1 MSASSAELSGSSTGT
16 DGRDP
21 GLGSSFETLRRR
33 AQRVHRRFEQRP
45 SRDILL
51 FLVAFR
57 ILNALCVRTFFQPDE
72 FFQSLEPAWQIAFGK
87 ESGAWITWEWKHH
100 LRSSIHPY
108 IFAAVY
114 WVADQISRQL
124 RLSPLSRADLL
135 VAAPKTAQGVI
146 AALGDYY
153 TWKLAGT
160 IYGAD
165 SYNTRWALCLS
176 VLSPWQWFCSTRTLS
191 NCLETTLTAAAL
203 SHWPWQWNVAEF
215 SSRQA
220 QGQAR
225 RITHDRTKLR
235 YCLLLAAFACI
246 LRPTNL
252 IIWFCLAIFTIC
264 NISSREG
271 LLCEKHVALVWEA
284 FCCGFS
290 VLSLSLLADR
300 IYYGSWTLPPFKFL
314 YFNIAQSLAVFYGR
328 NDWHYYLSQG
338 YPLLL
343 TTALPFT
350 LAGLSSALA
359 APFKQSGGLGASIRR
374 QLGIVCIAMP
384 AILSLISHKEV
395 RFIYPI
401 LPSLHILT
409 APPLSKF
416 FEPAISYTAGSYLP
430 RRLLLSFLILVN
442 LIVAFYTSVSHASG
456 PSKVFEYIRHQSE
469 RVSVEANIQGSRPQ
483 PPVSSLFSAP
493 VRPAQGL
500 TVGFLMPCH
509 STPWRSHFVFPSI
522 EAWALSCEPPVNFNE
537 SQRAAYIDE
546 ADQFYADPSSFLRT
560 NMVGGLRHFP
570 HTPTYQA
577 KQPSK
582 SPGEAD
588 ATRDHKHNW
597 PDYLVF
603 FAQLEPTIKSLL
615 RASSYA
621 ECYRTWNT
629 AWHDDWRRKGDMI
642 IWCLDPAVQ
651 REWREK
657 NRRVHL
663 HDDGWE
669 ALMKSKAKQF
679 DKIIEQLGKE
689 STGVW
694 RGGKKGRRGGGGW
707 IPTFSLPMSWS
718 RKSRNSFTMTLP
730 WEGSVRSRR
739 WSWPWEKSRK
749 PSWSQVMKAWYDK
762 IVSDKSEL
770 ESSDLWS

>member
-220 QGQAR
+220 LGQAR

-500 TVGFLMPCH
+500 THILMKP
-509 STPWRSHFVFPSI
+509 I
-522 EAWALSCEPPVNFNE
+522 
-537 SQRAAYIDE
+537 
-546 ADQFYADPSSFLRT
+546 
-560 NMVGGLRHFP
+560 
-570 HTPTYQA
+570 
-577 KQPSK
+577 K
-582 SPGEAD
+582 
-588 ATRDHKHNW
+588 
-597 PDYLVF
+597 
-603 FAQLEPTIKSLL
+603 PTIKSLR